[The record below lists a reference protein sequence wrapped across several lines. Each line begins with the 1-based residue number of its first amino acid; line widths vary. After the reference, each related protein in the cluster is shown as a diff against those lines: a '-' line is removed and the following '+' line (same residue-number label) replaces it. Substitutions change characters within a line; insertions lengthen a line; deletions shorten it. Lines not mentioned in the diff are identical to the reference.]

1 MNISRRKTLK
11 AFTFLLI
18 LVSSP
23 FSINFYKNQKSTPNV
38 KNGGWLL
45 SKNDK

>member
-11 AFTFLLI
+11 SLSFLFI
-18 LVSSP
+18 LVSAP
-23 FSINFYKNQKSTPNV
+23 FSINFYKNKKFTPNI